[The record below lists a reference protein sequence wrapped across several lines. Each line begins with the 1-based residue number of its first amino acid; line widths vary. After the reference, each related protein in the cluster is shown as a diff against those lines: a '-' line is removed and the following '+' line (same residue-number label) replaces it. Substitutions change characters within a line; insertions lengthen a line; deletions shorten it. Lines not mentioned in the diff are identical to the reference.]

1 MVDAVQ
7 THDPVEHDTT
17 IEDAEHV
24 QEMLEKVDGV
34 QSPTDDRP
42 EWLPE
47 KFGSPEEL
55 AQAYQN
61 LETEFHT
68 RNQEEPQEFYEG
80 SEEAQEYQEGD
91 EVTASNVDSFLENYG
106 LDYQKFE
113 QEFNETGGLSDAAY
127 QALDEAGIPSEL
139 VDNYLEGQLAMAEQ
153 IESSVYDSV
162 GGQENYQ
169 AMTEWASDNL
179 NEYEV
184 DAFNHMIESGDNNL
198 VNFAVQ
204 GLASRF
210 MLENQDTEPN
220 LISGSGGQSFGSR
233 YESVQQLTS
242 AMSDPRYHSDPAYR
256 REVTDRLSRSNIM

>member
-7 THDPVEHDTT
+7 THNADDAQH
-17 IEDAEHV
+17 IESAEHV
-24 QEMLEKVDGV
+24 QEMLDKVEGV
-34 QSPTDDRP
+34 EQTDDRP

-47 KFGSPEEL
+47 KFSSAEEL
-55 AQAYQN
+55 AEAYQN
-61 LETEFHT
+61 LEQEFHT
-68 RNQEEPQEFYEG
+68 RNQEEPQQYYEE
-80 SEEAQEYQEGD
+80 SQEAQEYQEGD
-91 EVTASNVDSFLENYG
+91 QVTSNNVDSFLEGYG

-127 QALDEAGIPSEL
+127 QALDEAGIPSEM

-162 GGQENYQ
+162 GGEENYQ

>member
-7 THDPVEHDTT
+7 THNADDAQH
-17 IEDAEHV
+17 IESAEHV
-24 QEMLEKVDGV
+24 QEMLDKVEGV
-34 QSPTDDRP
+34 EQTDDRP

-47 KFGSPEEL
+47 KFSSAEEL
-55 AQAYQN
+55 AEAYQN
-61 LETEFHT
+61 LEQEFHT
-68 RNQEEPQEFYEG
+68 RNQEEPQQYYEE
-80 SEEAQEYQEGD
+80 SQEAQEYQEGD
-91 EVTASNVDSFLENYG
+91 QVTSNNVDSFLEGYG

-127 QALDEAGIPSEL
+127 QALDEAGIPSEM

-162 GGQENYQ
+162 GGEENYQ

-242 AMSDPRYHSDPAYR
+242 AMSDPRYQSDPAYR
-256 REVTDRLSRSNIM
+256 REVTDRLQRSNIM

>member
-7 THDPVEHDTT
+7 THNPDDSQH
-17 IEDAEHV
+17 IESAEHV
-24 QEMLEKVDGV
+24 QEMLDKVEGV
-34 QSPTDDRP
+34 EQTDDRP
-42 EWLPE
+42 DWLPE

-61 LETEFHT
+61 LEQEFHT
-68 RNQEEPQEFYEG
+68 RNQEEPQESYGEPM
-80 SEEAQEYQEGD
+80 EAQEYEEGD
-91 EVTASNVDSFLENYG
+91 EVTSGNVDSFLESYG

-113 QEFNETGGLSDAAY
+113 DEFNETGGLSDAAY
-127 QALDEAGIPSEL
+127 KALEEAGIPSEM

-184 DAFNHMIESGDNNL
+184 DAFNHMMESGDSNL

-210 MLENQDTEPN
+210 MLENQSTEPN
-220 LISGSGGQSFGSR
+220 LISGSGGQSFGGR
-233 YESVQQLTS
+233 YESVQQLTT

>member
-61 LETEFHT
+61 LEQEFHT
-68 RNQEEPQEFYEG
+68 RNQEEPQESYEG

-153 IESSVYDSV
+153 IESNVYDSV

-220 LISGSGGQSFGSR
+220 LISGSGGQSLGGR

>member
-7 THDPVEHDTT
+7 THNADDAQH
-17 IEDAEHV
+17 IESAEHV
-24 QEMLEKVDGV
+24 QEMLDKVEGV
-34 QSPTDDRP
+34 EQTDDRP

-47 KFGSPEEL
+47 KFSSAEEL
-55 AQAYQN
+55 AEAYQN
-61 LETEFHT
+61 LEQEFHT
-68 RNQEEPQEFYEG
+68 RNQEEPQQYYEE
-80 SEEAQEYQEGD
+80 SQEAQEYQEGD
-91 EVTASNVDSFLENYG
+91 QVTSNNVDSFLEGYG

-127 QALDEAGIPSEL
+127 QALDEAGIPSEM

-242 AMSDPRYHSDPAYR
+242 AMSDPRYQSDPAYR
-256 REVTDRLSRSNIM
+256 REVTDRLQRSNIM

>member
-7 THDPVEHDTT
+7 THNPDDSQH
-17 IEDAEHV
+17 IESAEHV
-24 QEMLEKVDGV
+24 QEMLDKVEGV
-34 QSPTDDRP
+34 EQTDDRP

-68 RNQEEPQEFYEG
+68 RNQEEPQESYE
-80 SEEAQEYQEGD
+80 EPMKAQEYEEGD
-91 EVTASNVDSFLENYG
+91 EVTSGNVDSFLESYG

-127 QALDEAGIPSEL
+127 QALDEAGIPSEM

-184 DAFNHMIESGDNNL
+184 DAFNHMMESGDSNL

-210 MLENQDTEPN
+210 MLDNQSTEPN
-220 LISGSGGQSFGSR
+220 LISGNGGQSFGGR

>member
-61 LETEFHT
+61 LEQEFHT
-68 RNQEEPQEFYEG
+68 RNQEEPQESYGEPM
-80 SEEAQEYQEGD
+80 EAQEYEEGD
-91 EVTASNVDSFLENYG
+91 EVTSGNVDSFLESYG

-127 QALDEAGIPSEL
+127 QALDEAGIPSEM

-184 DAFNHMIESGDNNL
+184 DAFNHMMESGDSNL

-210 MLENQDTEPN
+210 MLDNQSTEPN
-220 LISGSGGQSFGSR
+220 LISGNGGQSFGGR

>member
-1 MVDAVQ
+1 MDAVQ
-7 THDPVEHDTT
+7 THNPNDSEHL
-17 IEDAEHV
+17 ESAEHV
-24 QEMLEKVDGV
+24 QEMLDKVEGV
-34 QSPTDDRP
+34 EQTDDRP
-42 EWLPE
+42 DWLPE

-68 RNQEEPQEFYEG
+68 RNQEESQESYGEPQ
-80 SEEAQEYQEGD
+80 EAQEYQEGD
-91 EVTASNVDSFLENYG
+91 EVNSNNVDSFLEGYG

-113 QEFNETGGLSDAAY
+113 EEFNETGGLSDAAY
-127 QALDEAGIPSEL
+127 QALEEAGIPSEM

-162 GGQENYQ
+162 GGEENYQ

-210 MLENQDTEPN
+210 MLENQSTEPN
-220 LISGSGGQSFGSR
+220 LISGSGGQSIGGR

-242 AMSDPRYHSDPAYR
+242 AMSDPRYQSDPAYR
-256 REVTDRLSRSNIM
+256 REVTDRLQRSNIM

>member
-7 THDPVEHDTT
+7 THNPDDSQH
-17 IEDAEHV
+17 IESAEHV
-24 QEMLEKVDGV
+24 QEMLDKVEGV
-34 QSPTDDRP
+34 EQTDDRP

-68 RNQEEPQEFYEG
+68 RNQEEPQESYE
-80 SEEAQEYQEGD
+80 EPMEAQEYEEGD
-91 EVTASNVDSFLENYG
+91 EVTSGNVDSFLESYG

-127 QALDEAGIPSEL
+127 QALDEAGIPSQM

-153 IESSVYDSV
+153 IESNVYDSV

-169 AMTEWASDNL
+169 AMT
-179 NEYEV
+179 
-184 DAFNHMIESGDNNL
+184 
-198 VNFAVQ
+198 
-204 GLASRF
+204 
-210 MLENQDTEPN
+210 
-220 LISGSGGQSFGSR
+220 
-233 YESVQQLTS
+233 
-242 AMSDPRYHSDPAYR
+242 
-256 REVTDRLSRSNIM
+256 

>member
-24 QEMLEKVDGV
+24 QEMLEKVEGV
-34 QSPTDDRP
+34 QSSTDARP

-47 KFGSPEEL
+47 KFGSPGEL

-61 LETEFHT
+61 LEQEFHT
-68 RNQEEPQEFYEG
+68 RNQDEPQESYEG

-153 IESSVYDSV
+153 IESNVYDSV
-162 GGQENYQ
+162 GGEENYQ

-242 AMSDPRYHSDPAYR
+242 AMSDPRYQSDPAYR
-256 REVTDRLSRSNIM
+256 REVTDRLQRSNIM

>member
-1 MVDAVQ
+1 M
-7 THDPVEHDTT
+7 
-17 IEDAEHV
+17 
-24 QEMLEKVDGV
+24 
-34 QSPTDDRP
+34 
-42 EWLPE
+42 
-47 KFGSPEEL
+47 
-55 AQAYQN
+55 
-61 LETEFHT
+61 
-68 RNQEEPQEFYEG
+68 
-80 SEEAQEYQEGD
+80 
-91 EVTASNVDSFLENYG
+91 
-106 LDYQKFE
+106 
-113 QEFNETGGLSDAAY
+113 
-127 QALDEAGIPSEL
+127 

-210 MLENQDTEPN
+210 MLDNQDTEPN

-242 AMSDPRYHSDPAYR
+242 AMSDPRYQSDPAYR
-256 REVTDRLSRSNIM
+256 REVTDRLQRSNIM

>member
-61 LETEFHT
+61 LEQEFHT
-68 RNQEEPQEFYEG
+68 RNQDEPQESYDG

-242 AMSDPRYHSDPAYR
+242 AMSDPRYQSDPAYR
-256 REVTDRLSRSNIM
+256 REVTDRLQRSNIM

>member
-7 THDPVEHDTT
+7 THNPDDSQH
-17 IEDAEHV
+17 IESAEHV
-24 QEMLEKVDGV
+24 QEMLDKVEGV
-34 QSPTDDRP
+34 EQTDDRP

-68 RNQEEPQEFYEG
+68 RNQEEPQESYE
-80 SEEAQEYQEGD
+80 EPMKAQEYEEGD
-91 EVTASNVDSFLENYG
+91 EVTSGNVDSFLESYG

-127 QALDEAGIPSEL
+127 QALDEAGIPSEM

-184 DAFNHMIESGDNNL
+184 DAFNHMMESGDSNL

-210 MLENQDTEPN
+210 MLDNQSTEPN
-220 LISGSGGQSFGSR
+220 LISGSGGQSFGGR

>member
-7 THDPVEHDTT
+7 THNADDAQH
-17 IEDAEHV
+17 IESAEHV
-24 QEMLEKVDGV
+24 QEMLDKVEGV
-34 QSPTDDRP
+34 EQTDDRP

-47 KFGSPEEL
+47 KFSSAEEL
-55 AQAYQN
+55 AEAYQN
-61 LETEFHT
+61 LEQEFHT
-68 RNQEEPQEFYEG
+68 RNQEEPQQYYEE
-80 SEEAQEYQEGD
+80 SQEAQEYQEGD
-91 EVTASNVDSFLENYG
+91 QVTSNNVDSFLEGYG

-127 QALDEAGIPSEL
+127 QALDEAGIPSEM

-162 GGQENYQ
+162 GGEENYQ

-210 MLENQDTEPN
+210 MLENQSTEPN
-220 LISGSGGQSFGSR
+220 LISGSGGQSLGSR

-242 AMSDPRYHSDPAYR
+242 AMSDPRYQSDPAYR
-256 REVTDRLSRSNIM
+256 REVTDRL

>member
-7 THDPVEHDTT
+7 THNADDAQH
-17 IEDAEHV
+17 IESAEHV
-24 QEMLEKVDGV
+24 QEMLDKVEGV
-34 QSPTDDRP
+34 EQTDDRP

-47 KFGSPEEL
+47 KFSSAEEL
-55 AQAYQN
+55 AEAYQN
-61 LETEFHT
+61 LEQEFHT
-68 RNQEEPQEFYEG
+68 RNQEEPQQYYEE
-80 SEEAQEYQEGD
+80 SQEAQEYQEGD
-91 EVTASNVDSFLENYG
+91 QVTSNNVDSFLEGYG

-127 QALDEAGIPSEL
+127 QALDEAGIPSEM

-162 GGQENYQ
+162 GGEENYQ

-210 MLENQDTEPN
+210 MLENQSTEPN
-220 LISGSGGQSFGSR
+220 LISGSGGQSLGSR

>member
-7 THDPVEHDTT
+7 THNADDAQH
-17 IEDAEHV
+17 IESAEHV
-24 QEMLEKVDGV
+24 QEMLDKVEGV
-34 QSPTDDRP
+34 EQTDDRP

-47 KFGSPEEL
+47 KFSSAEEL
-55 AQAYQN
+55 AEAYQN
-61 LETEFHT
+61 LEQEFHT
-68 RNQEEPQEFYEG
+68 RNQEEPQQYYEE
-80 SEEAQEYQEGD
+80 SQEAQEYQEGD
-91 EVTASNVDSFLENYG
+91 QVTSNNVDSFLEGYG

-242 AMSDPRYHSDPAYR
+242 AMSDPRYQSDPAYR
-256 REVTDRLSRSNIM
+256 REVTDRLQRSNIM

>member
-7 THDPVEHDTT
+7 THNADDAQH
-17 IEDAEHV
+17 IESAEHV
-24 QEMLEKVDGV
+24 QEMVDKVEGV
-34 QSPTDDRP
+34 EQTDDRP

-47 KFGSPEEL
+47 KFSSAEEL
-55 AQAYQN
+55 AEAYQN
-61 LETEFHT
+61 LEQEFHT
-68 RNQEEPQEFYEG
+68 RNQEEPQQYYEE
-80 SEEAQEYQEGD
+80 SQEAQEYQEGD
-91 EVTASNVDSFLENYG
+91 QVTSNNVDSFLEGYG

-127 QALDEAGIPSEL
+127 QALDEAGIPSEM

-162 GGQENYQ
+162 GGEENYQ

-210 MLENQDTEPN
+210 MLENQSTEPN
-220 LISGSGGQSFGSR
+220 LISGSGGQSLGSR

>member
-17 IEDAEHV
+17 IEDAGHV

-34 QSPTDDRP
+34 QSSTDDRP

-68 RNQEEPQEFYEG
+68 RNQEEPQESYE
-80 SEEAQEYQEGD
+80 EPQEAQEYQEGD
-91 EVTASNVDSFLENYG
+91 EVTSSNVDSFLENYG

-113 QEFNETGGLSDAAY
+113 EEFNETGGLSDAAY
-127 QALDEAGIPSEL
+127 QALEEAGIPSEL

-162 GGQENYQ
+162 GGEENYQ

-220 LISGSGGQSFGSR
+220 LISGSGGQSIGGR

-242 AMSDPRYHSDPAYR
+242 AMSDPRYQSDPAYR
-256 REVTDRLSRSNIM
+256 REVTDRLQRSNIM

>member
-34 QSPTDDRP
+34 QSSNDDRP

-68 RNQEEPQEFYEG
+68 RNQDEPQESSEG
-80 SEEAQEYQEGD
+80 SEEAQSYQEGD

-162 GGQENYQ
+162 GGEENYQ

-210 MLENQDTEPN
+210 MLENQSTEPN
-220 LISGSGGQSFGSR
+220 LSLI
-233 YESVQQLTS
+233 
-242 AMSDPRYHSDPAYR
+242 H
-256 REVTDRLSRSNIM
+256 I